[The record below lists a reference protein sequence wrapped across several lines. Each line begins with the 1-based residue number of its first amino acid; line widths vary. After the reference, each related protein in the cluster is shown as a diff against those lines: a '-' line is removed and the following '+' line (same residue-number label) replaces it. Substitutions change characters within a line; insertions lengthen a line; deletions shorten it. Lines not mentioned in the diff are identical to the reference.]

1 MDHFWLSLFPSSLVC
16 LLSFRGY
23 SFFLAIVSHS
33 SGSRNP
39 VMALGRDGN
48 TPSLTL
54 TPSACSLQV
63 SFLGYLVLTYLRL
76 EVGD

>member
-1 MDHFWLSLFPSSLVC
+1 
-16 LLSFRGY
+16 
-23 SFFLAIVSHS
+23 
-33 SGSRNP
+33 
-39 VMALGRDGN
+39 MALGRDGN